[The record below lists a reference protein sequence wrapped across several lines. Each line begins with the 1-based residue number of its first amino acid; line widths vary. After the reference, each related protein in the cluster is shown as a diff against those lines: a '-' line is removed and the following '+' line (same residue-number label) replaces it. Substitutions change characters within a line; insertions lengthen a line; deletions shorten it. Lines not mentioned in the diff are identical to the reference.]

1 LTHMAN
7 LTRLTHRSH
16 HSAKAAT
23 MAFAALVSLAA
34 AAQAS
39 ADQWTHTYS
48 VTGQPQI
55 VVRASDANVEIARGS
70 SGQVY
75 AEVITSNLRIPDDLR
90 VSDSQNGDRVEIDVH
105 NPHKVFSWFGS
116 THHSIRV
123 ILHVP
128 GQASLDVQTGDG
140 DISADSVSGDLRLDS
155 GDGNLS
161 AHQLSGR
168 IRLHTGDGN
177 MDASSLDGS
186 LDADTGDGHLNVD
199 GRFDGLSLK
208 SGDGSIVVSVAQG
221 SHPIGSWEVTTGDGS
236 ITVRLPATFAATLEA
251 HTGDGHI
258 SLDFPIEVAGSLS
271 GSNIHGQMNGGGPT
285 ITLRSG
291 DGNIHVEKH

>member
-1 LTHMAN
+1 LSYLTQ
-7 LTRLTHRSH
+7 LTHRSCH
-16 HSAKAAT
+16 NAKAA
-23 MAFAALVSLAA
+23 ALALTVLASLAA
-34 AAQAS
+34 ATQAS

-48 VTGQPQI
+48 VSGQPR
-55 VVRASDANVEIARGS
+55 VVVHASDASVEISRGS

-75 AEVITSNLRIPDDLR
+75 AQVITNNLRIPNDLR
-90 VSDSQNGDRVEIDVH
+90 VSDSQNGDDVEINVH
-105 NPHKVFSWFGS
+105 SPHTVFNWFGS
-116 THHSIRV
+116 SHRSIRV

-128 GQASLDVQTGDG
+128 AQSSLDVQTGDG
-140 DISADSVSGDLRLDS
+140 DISADSVSGEFRLDS
-155 GDGNLS
+155 GDGNLA

-177 MDASSLDGS
+177 MDATGLDGS

-221 SHPIGSWEVTTGDGS
+221 SHPSSSWDVTTGDGS
-236 ITVRLPATFAATLEA
+236 ITIRLPATFAATLDA